1 MTHNGVSAA
10 EGNVDLPQITIP
22 VVLVDD
28 HDIWRDGMKSM
39 LAGTEFLVVGEAG
52 SGNTAV
58 NVVEHTNPQ
67 IVILDIRM
75 ADGDGFEAL
84 SALKAKFPRIA
95 IIMLTTYSNPTFI
108 ARAVAGGAAGYLMK
122 GLKYQELLDALRA
135 VARGE
140 QLLSKEDLIHSLR
153 IVSASTCNSTEL
165 MEPLTPRETEVL
177 CLLAT
182 GLSNRDIASVLFISE
197 GTAKTHVE
205 HIIRKV
211 GVSDRVQ
218 AAVWAARNGLLAD

>member
-1 MTHNGVSAA
+1 MTNNDVF
-10 EGNVDLPQITIP
+10 VDGEANLTEFEEVTI
-22 VVLVDD
+22 VLVDD

-39 LAGTEFLVVGEAG
+39 LGGTEFVVVGEAG
-52 SGNTAV
+52 SGHDAIG
-58 NVVEHTNPQ
+58 VVEQTRPR

-75 ADGDGFEAL
+75 ANGDGFEAL
-84 SALKAKFPRIA
+84 SVLKAKHPKTSV
-95 IIMLTTYSNPTFI
+95 IMLTTYSNPTFV

-140 QLLSKEDLIHSLR
+140 QLLSKDDLIHSLR
-153 IVSASTCNSTEL
+153 IVSESTCNSTEL

-182 GLSNRDIASVLFISE
+182 GLSNREIASVLYISE

-218 AAVWAARNGLLAD
+218 AAVWAARNGLLAP